1 GLALAEDAAGQK
13 DARTATLQ
21 RFVSLQERYGGY
33 DPSSLEP
40 DLRSKFQALV
50 LKEIRRDRL
59 MQSPDLAYQFGLSS
73 VKPPP
78 RPTATPAPR
87 IAALPTPPAAAEPQ
101 SSAVPS
107 SGQGAPRSQSP
118 PPPPGSGPPPVP
130 IAAGGAHSH

>member
-1 GLALAEDAAGQK
+1 ALAEDAAGQK

-59 MQSPDLAYQFGLSS
+59 MQNPHLPYQFRLSS
-73 VKPPP
+73 VEPPP
-78 RPTATPAPR
+78 RPTATPTPPHRAP
-87 IAALPTPPAAAEPQ
+87 PTPPAAAGP
-101 SSAVPS
+101 PH
-107 SGQGAPRSQSP
+107 SP
-118 PPPPGSGPPPVP
+118 P
-130 IAAGGAHSH
+130 